1 MKKIAILLTL
11 VLCVTL
17 LTVSLAACNKDDGE
31 DLTDATA
38 FVTVD
43 INPSVELTLNA
54 EGKVLNA
61 YGANEDGKV
70 LLYGEA
76 GIVGESVDKAVE
88 NITRLAGEMG
98 FLADAVV
105 ETSVSSDDGNTAQLT
120 ARVNAGVEAA
130 GRVLG
135 ISVKAEA
142 ASSFSLLRKLDTLKA
157 ENPDDENIQ
166 ALTPEEFKL
175 MLSAAA
181 TGEVSLDVAVT
192 LDTEALI
199 DIVSDAH
206 EVLADFATDAYT
218 EAKAAAEAAFEK
230 AKAAALD
237 AVWTGYFTVHRPL
250 DAYTAFAYAG
260 YNASAVA
267 MDALSD
273 VLFFIEKVGEYPLDE
288 ARIAA
293 VAALLGFEESDVDVL
308 KNSDGEITL
317 DSIEAYLDKLY
328 RASDLAEDIEALRD
342 DIAAELNAAE
352 AEVKAEIAAFAKE
365 HEAEIAEI
373 KAALE
378 EVAARIA
385 PIADLV
391 PPAVADTVNAIEE
404 DVIFAAE
411 AVAAILNDGTITS
424 AEVAELSDTLA
435 AKADEL
441 YAEMT
446 AELTEDELEEVNALM
461 AKAEETLSRA
471 EAEMKEALAEA
482 EEAARAH
489 ARAHL
494 EALKQQLIEKT
505 DNAA

>member
-54 EGKVLNA
+54 EGKVLSA

-98 FLADAVV
+98 FLADADAVV
-105 ETSVSSDDGNTAQLT
+105 ETSVSADDGNTAQLT

-135 ISVKAEA
+135 ISVRAEA
-142 ASSFSLLRKLDTLKA
+142 ASSFSLLRKLDALKA
-157 ENPDDENIQ
+157 ENPDDENVQ

-175 MLSAAA
+175 ILSAAA
-181 TGEVSLDVAVT
+181 TGEVSLDIAVT

-206 EVLADFATDAYT
+206 EVLADFATDTYT
-218 EAKAAAEAAFEK
+218 EAKAAAEAAFAK

-273 VLFFIEKVGEYPLDE
+273 VLFFIEKAGEYPLDE
-288 ARIAA
+288 ARIEA
-293 VAALLGFEESDVDVL
+293 VAALLGFEEGDIDVL
-308 KNSDGEITL
+308 KNSEGEITL

-342 DIAAELNAAE
+342 DIAAELNSAE

-378 EVAARIA
+378 EVAARIG
-385 PIADLV
+385 DLV

-411 AVAAILNDGTITS
+411 TVAAILNDGAITS
-424 AEVAELSDTLA
+424 AEVAKLSDTLA

-471 EAEMKEALAEA
+471 EAEMQEALAEA
-482 EEAARAH
+482 EEA

-505 DNAA
+505 DSAA

>member
-54 EGKVLNA
+54 EGKVLSA

-98 FLADAVV
+98 FLADAAAVV
-105 ETSVSSDDGNTAQLT
+105 ETSVSSDDGNTAELT

-142 ASSFSLLRKLDTLKA
+142 ASSFSLLRKLDALKA
-157 ENPDDENIQ
+157 ENPDDENVQ

-273 VLFFIEKVGEYPLDE
+273 VLFFGEKVGEYPLDE
-288 ARIAA
+288 ARIDA
-293 VAALLGFEESDVDVL
+293 VAALLGFEESDVDML

-342 DIAAELNAAE
+342 DIAAELNTAE

-411 AVAAILNDGTITS
+411 AVAAILNDGTVTS

-471 EAEMKEALAEA
+471 EAEMQEALAEA
-482 EEAARAH
+482 EEAART
-489 ARAHL
+489 HL

>member
-54 EGKVLNA
+54 EGKVLSA

-98 FLADAVV
+98 FLADADAVV

-142 ASSFSLLRKLDTLKA
+142 ASSFSLLRKLDALKA
-157 ENPDDENIQ
+157 ENPDDENVQ

-237 AVWTGYFTVHRPL
+237 AVWMGYFTVHRPL

-288 ARIAA
+288 ARIDA

-482 EEAARAH
+482 EEAARAY
-489 ARAHL
+489 L

>member
-54 EGKVLNA
+54 EGKVLSA

-98 FLADAVV
+98 FLADADAVV

-142 ASSFSLLRKLDTLKA
+142 ASSFSLLRKLDALKA

-288 ARIAA
+288 ARIDA

-342 DIAAELNAAE
+342 DIAAELNTAE

-373 KAALE
+373 KA
-378 EVAARIA
+378 
-385 PIADLV
+385 ADLV

-461 AKAEETLSRA
+461 AKAEEALSRA
-471 EAEMKEALAEA
+471 EAEMQEALAEA
-482 EEAARAH
+482 EEA

>member
-54 EGKVLNA
+54 EGKVLSA

-98 FLADAVV
+98 FLADADAVV
-105 ETSVSSDDGNTAQLT
+105 ETSVSSDDGNTAELT

-142 ASSFSLLRKLDTLKA
+142 ASSFSLLRKLDALKA
-157 ENPDDENIQ
+157 ENPDDENVQ

-250 DAYTAFAYAG
+250 DAYTALAYAG

-288 ARIAA
+288 ARIDA

-411 AVAAILNDGTITS
+411 AVAAIIEDGTITS

-489 ARAHL
+489 L
-494 EALKQQLIEKT
+494 EELKQQLIEKT

>member
-54 EGKVLNA
+54 EGKVLSA

-98 FLADAVV
+98 FLADADAVV
-105 ETSVSSDDGNTAQLT
+105 ETSVSSDDGNAAQLT

-142 ASSFSLLRKLDTLKA
+142 ASSFSLLRKLDALKA
-157 ENPDDENIQ
+157 ENPDDENVQ

-237 AVWTGYFTVHRPL
+237 AVWMGYFTVHRPL

-288 ARIAA
+288 ARIDA

-482 EEAARAH
+482 EEAARAY
-489 ARAHL
+489 L

>member
-54 EGKVLNA
+54 EGKVLSA

-98 FLADAVV
+98 FLADADAVV

-142 ASSFSLLRKLDTLKA
+142 ASSFSLLRKLDALKA
-157 ENPDDENIQ
+157 ENPDDENVQ

-218 EAKAAAEAAFEK
+218 EAKA

-288 ARIAA
+288 ARIDA
-293 VAALLGFEESDVDVL
+293 VAALLGFEESDVDML

-373 KAALE
+373 KAGLE

-461 AKAEETLSRA
+461 AKAEETLSHA

-482 EEAARAH
+482 EEA

>member
-54 EGKVLNA
+54 EGKVLSA

-98 FLADAVV
+98 FLADADAVV
-105 ETSVSSDDGNTAQLT
+105 ETSVSSDDGNTAELT

-142 ASSFSLLRKLDTLKA
+142 ASSFSLLRKLDALKA
-157 ENPDDENIQ
+157 ENPDDENVQ

-181 TGEVSLDVAVT
+181 TGEVSLDIAVT

-218 EAKAAAEAAFEK
+218 EAKAAAEAAFAK

-288 ARIAA
+288 ARIDA
-293 VAALLGFEESDVDVL
+293 VAALLGFEEGDVDVL

-378 EVAARIA
+378 EVAARIG
-385 PIADLV
+385 DLV

-411 AVAAILNDGTITS
+411 AVAAVLNDGAITS
-424 AEVAELSDTLA
+424 AEVAELSDTLE

-471 EAEMKEALAEA
+471 EAEMQEALAEA
-482 EEAARAH
+482 EEA